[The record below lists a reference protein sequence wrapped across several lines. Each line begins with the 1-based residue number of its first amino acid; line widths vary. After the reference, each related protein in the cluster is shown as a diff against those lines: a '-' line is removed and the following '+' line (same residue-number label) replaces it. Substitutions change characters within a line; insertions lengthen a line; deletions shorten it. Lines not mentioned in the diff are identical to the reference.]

1 MATQFVLNE
10 ALPALLK
17 TFRPLPWQQRR
28 ILWPLTSSAGSDVDS
43 RLTDGDMTFSVAST
57 STGWG
62 TPGQRKNL
70 EEQIE
75 DLELDLEVRAE
86 TCYLVTF
93 YFIRYL
99 LASTAIATNVEGKE
113 SSIDSWTETSKGTGT
128 TTATDEEEKVVDFI
142 RAYGAY
148 LKLHTCI
155 VRASD
160 AGSGPILRAL
170 LDMARFDLRHRDC
183 LTRLTNK
190 QTTFFLYESA
200 MLSAI
205 LVRLKQINNGENANE
220 ELLRI
225 VPLLVSAYP
234 DLKPKVVRGALLGA
248 TSSTSPPTDTDLH
261 QRRTGYYRYLS
272 LLLDA
277 DEGVDSAR
285 SDGRL
290 VEEWCKLSIELYQE
304 SMENSTPGASA
315 MESESFLNNFR
326 SVASQASSR
335 VDNGTHSFRNLP
347 MLMDLSMQI
356 DYKLAIQLAGEIIST
371 NTYNRDSIVI
381 TKVVTH
387 IREILS
393 SEMTHLN
400 PSERY
405 SERNLVQAL
414 IRLLNS
420 ISTSRSPDWQ
430 SAISVP
436 DEFVKMLEL
445 CSDGPEEPTSEK
457 EMLLLAILVETAM
470 PSDTLAALSLWN
482 KCDKAPSVV
491 IPALRSSLTLS
502 AVQEKE
508 RIQLLRI
515 RRGREG
521 MTSDK
526 SIRPKASDGT
536 IWEQALKGEVSI
548 DK

>member
-1 MATQFVLNE
+1 MSRQLSILCADWILSFIWHYCE
-10 ALPALLK
+10 SSLL
-17 TFRPLPWQQRR
+17 TC
-28 ILWPLTSSAGSDVDS
+28 
-43 RLTDGDMTFSVAST
+43 TFS
-57 STGWG
+57 
-62 TPGQRKNL
+62 TPPQFSFNSLLYLR
-70 EEQIE
+70 
-75 DLELDLEVRAE
+75 
-86 TCYLVTF
+86 CYLVTF

-190 QTTFFLYESA
+190 QTTFFLYESVSFYRFDHAGRSSWNIALYRVGFNKITKSHCIFYSLSPHQA

-220 ELLRI
+220 ALLRI

-290 VEEWCKLSIELYQE
+290 VEVSYLIISVVRRWVKGKDRRQAFHVSCLAHSPILLSLLACNFVDNVHLSIQQTTG
-304 SMENSTPGASA
+304 MVQT
-315 MESESFLNNFR
+315 
-326 SVASQASSR
+326 
-335 VDNGTHSFRNLP
+335 
-347 MLMDLSMQI
+347 I
-356 DYKLAIQLAGEIIST
+356 D
-371 NTYNRDSIVI
+371 
-381 TKVVTH
+381 
-387 IREILS
+387 
-393 SEMTHLN
+393 
-400 PSERY
+400 
-405 SERNLVQAL
+405 
-414 IRLLNS
+414 
-420 ISTSRSPDWQ
+420 
-430 SAISVP
+430 
-436 DEFVKMLEL
+436 
-445 CSDGPEEPTSEK
+445 
-457 EMLLLAILVETAM
+457 
-470 PSDTLAALSLWN
+470 
-482 KCDKAPSVV
+482 
-491 IPALRSSLTLS
+491 
-502 AVQEKE
+502 
-508 RIQLLRI
+508 
-515 RRGREG
+515 
-521 MTSDK
+521 
-526 SIRPKASDGT
+526 
-536 IWEQALKGEVSI
+536 
-548 DK
+548 